1 MYNNYGL
8 VQIRDSQIIS
18 DNVDDIKDAVIY
30 NYGDVDYPI
39 YLKDR
44 LFGVFYDY
52 LLISGNH
59 TIAVD
64 MGEHYQHE
72 ETEYI
77 VIPSDIHEN
86 YTDSDW

>member
-18 DNVDDIKDAVIY
+18 DNVDDIKDVVIY

-39 YLKDR
+39 YLKNE
-44 LFGVFYDY
+44 LFEGVFYDY

-59 TIAVD
+59 TIL
-64 MGEHYQHE
+64 QQ
-72 ETEYI
+72 
-77 VIPSDIHEN
+77 
-86 YTDSDW
+86 